1 MLVCRRKMATKDTN
15 IELYRNILS
24 PTEIKFMG
32 KIFINFLHELGHLSF
47 TGQKKLFSKTFLSPN
62 FFSG

>member
-32 KIFINFLHELGHLSF
+32 KIFINFLHELGHLEV
-47 TGQKKLFSKTFLSPN
+47 KKNYLVQIFETF
-62 FFSG
+62 